1 MYKKL
6 MLAAVCVSSLA
17 AALSGCAPLIVS
29 GAAVAGTTAV
39 TTMNDRRSAGAVLND
54 AVLEKRISWE
64 IGQALG
70 KAVDS
75 HITVTA
81 YNGKVLLTG
90 EIATTQAKKTAGEV
104 ARKSLDVASV
114 VNELAVMPNVG
125 MTQRLSDSTLATK
138 VRSRL
143 VGTEDVYLS
152 QMKVVVD
159 RGIVYLMGIVTSQEN
174 NLALTVAARTSG
186 VNRVISVC
194 DVMSAKRIQ
203 QHLRDI
209 RKAQESSEQLE
220 EAQQ

>member
-6 MLAAVCVSSLA
+6 ILVAACVSGLA
-17 AALSGCAPLIVS
+17 TVLSGCAPLIVG
-29 GAAVAGTTAV
+29 GAAVAGGTAV
-39 TTMNDRRSAGAVLND
+39 STITDRRSAGAVLND
-54 AVLEKRISWE
+54 TVLEKRISWE

-70 KAVDS
+70 KDVDS

-90 EIATTQAKKTAGEV
+90 EIETAQAKKTAGEV
-104 ARKSLDVASV
+104 ARSSLDVASV
-114 VNELAVMPNVG
+114 VNELAVMPNAG
-125 MTQRLSDSTLATK
+125 MSQRMSDSTLATK

-159 RGIVYLMGIVTSQEN
+159 RGIVYLMGIVTPQEN
-174 NLALTVAARTSG
+174 NLALVAAARTSG

-194 DVMSAKRIQ
+194 EVMSAKRIQ
-203 QHLRDI
+203 QRLRDI
-209 RKAQESSEQLE
+209 QKNKESAAQLDETP
-220 EAQQ
+220 